1 MTGYMKYIL
10 YLGSTSP
17 SRRMLLTEAYIPF
30 TVIAQSA
37 DEHACDW
44 NQSLQKVVESIACHK
59 MEHIVLPAGNQ
70 GDICYVLTADTL
82 TENKDGVLEGKPI
95 DRHDAIAKLQSA
107 REGVCTGTAFCLDRR
122 VYDNGWHVDKRFVQ
136 YVQATYRFVVADQW
150 LDFYFEH
157 TAMLGTCAI
166 AIEGFGS
173 QFLQEL
179 NGSYT
184 AVIGLPMY
192 ELRQALTEFGFFNS

>member
-1 MTGYMKYIL
+1 MRYTL
-10 YLGSTSP
+10 YLASTSP
-17 SRRMLLTEAYIPF
+17 SRKMLLTEAKIPF
-30 TVIAQSA
+30 TLIAQSA
-37 DEHACDW
+37 DEYACDW

-59 MEHIVLPAGNQ
+59 MEHLDLPKGEQ

-82 TENKDGVLEGKPI
+82 TENKHGVLEGKPVN
-95 DRHDAIAKLQSA
+95 RQDAIAKLQSA

-122 VYDNGWHVDKRFVQ
+122 IYNNNGWHVDKRVVQ
-136 YVQATYRFVVADQW
+136 YVQAAYRFIVADQW

-157 TAMLGTCAI
+157 TASLGTCAI

-173 QFLQEL
+173 QFLQDI

-192 ELRQALTEFGFFNS
+192 ELRNALTELGFFNS